1 MALIKCSDCGTEV
14 SDAAPA
20 CPRCGRPAD
29 PIVAP
34 NGSRQRTPQR
44 ERNRTG
50 TVSITLS
57 SFALL
62 LIGFVLAVCFVPA
75 FQIGQ
80 HVEAR
85 CQVNGL
91 GSGTCQFTN
100 TGWTPGSQCVAVRL
114 VNKQGGAVSS
124 GPLCSGR
131 IWPNDTAQRDVSIV
145 VGDNCNAP
153 GAMWND
159 ACRLDIRNLAAGD
172 DGESSERDSP
182 TPRISP
188 TAPTQAAANAA
199 PPTTAAASQAP
210 AAQAP
215 ALDSAQKMNE
225 LFRKMDRAAKT
236 SMADEYAA
244 AIQDAITPNWV
255 RQDDLTLAPC
265 EVHITQLP
273 GGAVVSAVA
282 DDSCPYDTAGKVA
295 VENAVLRSQPLPYK
309 GFEGVFQRNLT
320 VTFRPQ

>member
-1 MALIKCSDCGTEV
+1 VGGKPIRSLCPTNSGSEHPGAIKK
-14 SDAAPA
+14 
-20 CPRCGRPAD
+20 
-29 PIVAP
+29 
-34 NGSRQRTPQR
+34 
-44 ERNRTG
+44 RTG

-85 CQVNGL
+85 CQVNRL

-131 IWPNDTAQRDVSIV
+131 IWPNDTAQRDISIV

-188 TAPTQAAANAA
+188 AAPTQAAANAA
-199 PPTTAAASQAP
+199 PPTAAAASQAP

-215 ALDSAQKMNE
+215 ALDSAQKVNE
-225 LFRKMDRAAKT
+225 LFRQVERAEKNAA
-236 SMADEYAA
+236 ADEYAA

-255 RQDDLTLAPC
+255 RQDNLPQAPC

-282 DDSCPYDTAGKVA
+282 DDSCPYDTAGKSLSRTLYCA
-295 VENAVLRSQPLPYK
+295 RSHFPTRDLK
-309 GFEGVFQRNLT
+309 GCFSGT
-320 VTFRPQ
+320 SP

>member
-1 MALIKCSDCGTEV
+1 MALIKCPDCGAEV

-62 LIGFVLAVCFVPA
+62 IIGFALAVCFVPA
-75 FQIGQ
+75 LQIGQ

-131 IWPNDTAQRDVSIV
+131 IWPNDTAQRDVAMVI
-145 VGDNCNAP
+145 GDNCSAP
-153 GAMWND
+153 GVMWND
-159 ACRLDIRNLAAGD
+159 ACTMDIRNLTAGD
-172 DGESSERDSP
+172 DGESSGRDSP
-182 TPRISP
+182 TPRIP
-188 TAPTQAAANAA
+188 PAAPTQAAAEAA
-199 PPTTAAASQAP
+199 PPTTAAAP
-210 AAQAP
+210 KAP
-215 ALDSAQKMNE
+215 ALDSARKVDE
-225 LFRKMDRAAKT
+225 LFRKMDRAAKNGA
-236 SMADEYAA
+236 ADEYAA
-244 AIQDAITPNWV
+244 AIQATITPNWV
-255 RQDDLTLAPC
+255 HQDNLPLAPC

-282 DDSCPYDTAGKVA
+282 DDSCPYDTAGKIS

-320 VTFRPQ
+320 MTFSAK